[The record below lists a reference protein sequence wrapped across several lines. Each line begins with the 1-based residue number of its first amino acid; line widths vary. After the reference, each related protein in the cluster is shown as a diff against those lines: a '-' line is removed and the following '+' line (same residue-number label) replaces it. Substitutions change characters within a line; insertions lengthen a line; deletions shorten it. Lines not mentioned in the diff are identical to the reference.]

1 MSRVGPVG
9 RVGTLLLAAGLALVP
24 RSLPHAQ
31 AKRPLTLVD
40 LAELPRLLD
49 PQLSPDGRTLVY
61 ARSRADWK
69 SGRLVFHLWRQDV
82 GGGAPVQLTF
92 SENGEF
98 PGFTR
103 WAPDGARLAFVRDN
117 QIFLLAPDGG
127 EARQLT
133 HHGTPVGL
141 PSWAPDGNAVYFL
154 APDAPTT
161 EERER
166 ARARDDVY
174 LYDETYRHR
183 HVWKVVV
190 STGAEIQITQ
200 GEASEL
206 GYRLSPDGKRLAIHR
221 STTSLVG
228 DAYRS
233 EVWLMDAD
241 GRNPRALTHN
251 NFEETGAEVSP
262 DGAHLLFLAEA
273 TDRLEP
279 YANWNLFTMPVD
291 GSGGPR
297 AAAPGFKYAIDAAAW
312 APDGKSIYAVANMGV
327 HEEVFQ
333 IDVAARSAKQLTDG
347 RHYIPATAG
356 GWSLVPRAGVMVMQ
370 FDEPTRYG
378 DVWTMPLSSTSST
391 PVGAP
396 TRITAVYD
404 AFERDTAL
412 PRQEA
417 VQWKSTD
424 GTAIE
429 GVLFYPIDYREGA
442 RYPLVVQL
450 HGGPMESD
458 KFGFGASLLSTYVP
472 VLAAR
477 GYAVLRPNYRGSSGY
492 GNTFYRD
499 VIDGR
504 YFRNMAD
511 DVMTGVDALVKQGIA
526 DPDRLAVS
534 GWSAGG
540 HLVNKL
546 ITITDRFKAAA
557 SGAGVANWLSMYG
570 QTDTRA
576 NRTIWFGGT
585 PWQKSAPIA
594 AYWNNSPIKDVANV
608 RTPTLFFVGENDPR
622 VPMPQSIEMYRA
634 LKSLDVPAHLYVAP
648 RESHQWLEIRHL
660 LFKANVELEWVE
672 QYVRGRTYAWEPNP

>member
-1 MSRVGPVG
+1 VGQAG
-9 RVGTLLLAAGLALVP
+9 FLASLAVVAVLAP
-24 RSLPHAQ
+24 RSSTHAQ
-31 AKRPLTLVD
+31 SKRPLTLVD

-61 ARSRADWK
+61 LQSLTDWK
-69 SGRLVFHLWRQDV
+69 GSRLAFHLWRQDV
-82 GGGAPVQLTF
+82 GGGAPRQITF
-92 SENGEF
+92 SDGGEF

-103 WAPDGARLAFVRDN
+103 WSPDGTRLAFVRDN
-117 QIFLLAPDGG
+117 QIFMMAADGG

-133 HHGTPVGL
+133 HHGTPAGL
-141 PSWAPDGNAVYFL
+141 PSWAPDGSAVYFL
-154 APDAPTT
+154 APDVPTT
-161 EERER
+161 DERDS

-174 LYDETYRHR
+174 LYDETYRYR

-190 STGAEIQITQ
+190 STGAEMQITQ
-200 GEASEL
+200 GAASEL
-206 GYRLSPDGKRLAIHR
+206 GYRLSADGKRLAIHR

-233 EVWLMDAD
+233 EIWLMDAD
-241 GRNPRALTHN
+241 GKNPRVLTHN
-251 NFEETGAEVSP
+251 NFEETGAEMSP
-262 DGAHLLFLAEA
+262 DGTQVLFLAEA
-273 TDRLEP
+273 TDKLEP
-279 YANWNLFTMPVD
+279 YANWNLFIVPST
-291 GSGGPR
+291 GGGLPR
-297 AAAPGFKYAIDAAAW
+297 AAVPDFKYAVDAAAW
-312 APDGKSIYAVANMGV
+312 APDGKSIYAVVNMGV
-327 HEEVFQ
+327 HEEIFR
-333 IDVAARSAKQLTDG
+333 IDVASRSAKQLTDG

-356 GWSLVPRAGVMVMQ
+356 GWSLAPRAGVAGVIVMQ

-378 DVWTMPLSSTSST
+378 DVWTMPLSSASSA
-391 PVGAP
+391 PGGAP
-396 TRITAVYD
+396 TRITGVYD
-404 AFERDTAL
+404 AFERGTAL

-458 KFGFGASLLSTYVP
+458 KFGFGGSLLATYVP

-492 GNTFYRD
+492 GNAFYRD
-499 VIDGR
+499 VIGGR

-511 DVMTGVDALVKQGIA
+511 DVTTGVEALVKQGIA
-526 DPDRLAVS
+526 DPDRLAVN

-546 ITITDRFKAAA
+546 ITMTDRFKAAA

-585 PWQKSAPIA
+585 PWQKNAPIA

-634 LKSLDVPAHLYVAP
+634 LKSLDVPAHLYAAP

-660 LFKANVELEWVE
+660 LFKANVELEWFE
-672 QYVRGRTYAWEPNP
+672 KYVRGRPYVWEQAP

>member
-1 MSRVGPVG
+1 MRQVGLVG
-9 RVGTLLLAAGLALVP
+9 RVGQVGRVGCVTLLAAVVLLAP
-24 RSLPHAQ
+24 RSLSHAQ
-31 AKRPLTLVD
+31 TRKPLTLVD
-40 LAELPRLLD
+40 LGEIPRVLD

-61 ARSRADWK
+61 TQSRTDWK
-69 SGRLVFHLWRQDV
+69 TGRLAFQLWRQDV
-82 GGGAPVQLTF
+82 RGGAPVQLTF
-92 SENGEF
+92 GETGEL

-103 WAPDGARLAFVRDN
+103 WSPDGARVAFVRDN
-117 QIFLLAPDGG
+117 QIFLIAADGG
-127 EARQLT
+127 EAHQLT
-133 HHGTPVGL
+133 HHGTPTGF
-141 PSWAPDGNAVYFL
+141 PSWAPGGNAVYFL

-166 ARARDDVY
+166 ARTKDDVY

-183 HVWKVVV
+183 HVWKVIV
-190 STGAEIQITQ
+190 STGAEMQITQ

-206 GYRLSPDGKRLAIHR
+206 GYRLSADGRHLAIHR

-241 GRNPRALTHN
+241 GKNPRVLTHN

-262 DGAHLLFLAEA
+262 DGTQVLFLAEA
-273 TDRLEP
+273 NDKLEP
-279 YANWNLFTMPVD
+279 YANWNLFLVPVV
-291 GSGGPR
+291 GGGLPR
-297 AAAPGFKYAIDAAAW
+297 PALPDFKYAIDAAAW
-312 APDGKSIYAVANMGV
+312 APDGKSIYAVVNMGV
-327 HEEVFQ
+327 HEDVFQ
-333 IDVAARSAKQLTDG
+333 IDVAAKSAKQLTDG

-356 GWSLVPRAGVMVMQ
+356 GWSLAPRAGVAGVMVMQ

-378 DVWTMPLSSTSST
+378 DVWTMPLSG
-391 PVGAP
+391 GAP
-396 TRITAVYD
+396 TRITGVYD
-404 AFERDTAL
+404 ALERDAAL
-412 PRQEA
+412 PRQER
-417 VQWKSTD
+417 VEWKSAD
-424 GTAIE
+424 GATVE
-429 GVLFYPIDYREGA
+429 GVLAYPLDYREGT

-458 KFGFGASLLSTYVP
+458 KFGFGSGLLANFVP

-492 GNTFYRD
+492 GNAFYRD
-499 VIDGR
+499 IIGGR

-511 DVMTGVDALVKQGIA
+511 DVMAGVDALIKQGLA
-526 DPDRLAVS
+526 DPDRLALS

-546 ITITDRFKAAA
+546 ITMTDRFKAAA

-585 PWQKSAPIA
+585 PWQKNAPIA
-594 AYWNNSPIKDVANV
+594 AYWNNSPIKDVARV
-608 RTPTLFFVGENDPR
+608 RTPTLFFVGENDLR

-634 LKSLDVPAHLYVAP
+634 LKSLDVPTHLYAAP

-660 LFKANVELEWVE
+660 LFKATVELEWFE
-672 QYVRGRTYAWEPNP
+672 KYVRGR